1 MGHWLTTESA
11 KSKRRY
17 LASSQKQ
24 YPFEALVNAIRNL
37 KYQELDLSHFDAHY
51 RCGATIRVRERD
63 DQGERSDRGEA
74 IMPVLI
80 DAGKGHGCG

>member
-37 KYQELDLSHFDAHY
+37 QYQELDLSHLYVAEPLKDVEVLLTYTEAQQNA
-51 RCGATIRVRERD
+51 RMRTGVNVRRAK
-63 DQGERSDRGEA
+63 RS
-74 IMPVLI
+74 
-80 DAGKGHGCG
+80 